1 MGQTPVP
8 RLLTHFLSA
17 DPDTLFQLLVV
28 EVYKALEKVFNAA
41 AHIKALLSIHR
52 YNIQI
57 D

>member
-17 DPDTLFQLLVV
+17 DPDTLFQLLAV

-41 AHIKALLSIHR
+41 AHIKALISIHR